1 MRFEGRVFKVAR
13 YWAVEVPILG
23 VVTQG
28 RTKKDALVMIADA
41 VESLVNREGFRVEVF
56 PTKEDYFELGS
67 SDQAALTAL
76 LLKRQ
81 RTLAGLSLAD
91 VAHRLGS
98 SSPNT
103 YARYEQGRA
112 VPTMAQLSRLL
123 AAVAPQSDFVLSA
136 ARAGKDA

>member
-1 MRFEGRVFKVAR
+1 MRFEGRVFKVGR

-28 RTKKDALVMIADA
+28 RTKKGALVMIADA
-41 VESLVNREGFRVEVF
+41 VESLVNREGFSVEVF
-56 PTKEDYFELGS
+56 PTKEDYFEIGS

-81 RTLAGLSLAD
+81 RTLAGLSLAE

-103 YARYEQGRA
+103 YARYEHGRG
-112 VPTMAQLSRLL
+112 VPTVPQLSRLL
-123 AAVAPQSDFVLSA
+123 AAVAPQSDFVLSP
-136 ARAGKDA
+136 ARAGKVA